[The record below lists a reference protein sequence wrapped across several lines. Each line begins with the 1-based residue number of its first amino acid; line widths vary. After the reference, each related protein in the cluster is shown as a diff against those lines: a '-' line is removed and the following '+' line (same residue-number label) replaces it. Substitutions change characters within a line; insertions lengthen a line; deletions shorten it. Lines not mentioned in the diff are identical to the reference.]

1 MSETGPQGQPD
12 DALVDLLIK
21 QVTEGLS
28 PAEQRAL
35 DALDSPSATQ
45 TLAEFERA
53 AAAISLAGAGPL
65 QAPPPALLARLEQQ
79 AASYAAAHA
88 VVAPPTAVGAAARSD
103 VAPGIGV
110 GAGPGIAT
118 ATVSGPVGGR
128 GRVPAGAN
136 PLAAGRPRRSG
147 GSLGWFAAAACLVL
161 AVIGWMRSSPTEPPP
176 VVHVP
181 ETPAMPPAVPA
192 APLTPSEERVAL
204 LAAPT
209 TLKITLGATKD
220 PGAAGVTGDVVWDP
234 AAQKGFLHFAGLK
247 PNDPSVMQ
255 YQIWIFDGERD
266 KRYPIDGGVFDVPAN
281 AADIV
286 IPIRAAVLVHKPAA
300 FAVTAEKPG
309 GVVVSDRAHLIV
321 LGAAG

>member
-1 MSETGPQGQPD
+1 MSETGPQDQPD

-35 DALDSPSATQ
+35 DALDSPSVTKASQ
-45 TLAEFERA
+45 QFERA

-65 QAPPPALLARLEQQ
+65 QAPPPALLARLQ
-79 AASYAAAHA
+79 AQASSYAAAHPVA
-88 VVAPPTAVGAAARSD
+88 AATAAGTLAGTGVVTGGVAAGGVSGRDPATVVPLVVA
-103 VAPGIGV
+103 
-110 GAGPGIAT
+110 
-118 ATVSGPVGGR
+118 
-128 GRVPAGAN
+128 
-136 PLAAGRPRRSG
+136 RPRRSG
-147 GSLGWFAAAACLVL
+147 SNLGWFAAAACLVL
-161 AVIGWMRSSPTEPPP
+161 AVIGWMRSPPTPLPPVAQVIPEAPIVPPAPIEPP
-176 VVHVP
+176 
-181 ETPAMPPAVPA
+181 TPA
-192 APLTPSEERVAL
+192 EERTAL

-209 TLKITLGATKD
+209 ALKITLGATKD
-220 PGAAGVTGDVVWDP
+220 PAAAGVTGDVVWDP
-234 AAQKGFLHFAGLK
+234 VTQKGFLHFAGLQS
-247 PNDPSVMQ
+247 NDPSAMQ

-281 AADIV
+281 ATDIV

-309 GVVVSDRAHLIV
+309 GVVVSDRAHVIV

>member
-1 MSETGPQGQPD
+1 MSETGPQDQPD

-45 TLAEFERA
+45 TLAELERA

-65 QAPPPALLARLEQQ
+65 QAPPPALLVRLEQQ

-88 VVAPPTAVGAAARSD
+88 
-103 VAPGIGV
+103 
-110 GAGPGIAT
+110 
-118 ATVSGPVGGR
+118 SG
-128 GRVPAGAN
+128 VPAAK

-161 AVIGWMRSSPTEPPP
+161 AVIGWMRSPPTEPPP
-176 VVHVP
+176 VVQVP
-181 ETPAMPPAVPA
+181 ETPAMPSAVPA

-220 PGAAGVTGDVVWDP
+220 AGAAGVTGDVVWDP

-309 GVVVSDRAHLIV
+309 ALPFGP
-321 LGAAG
+321 

>member
-1 MSETGPQGQPD
+1 MSETGPQDQPD

-35 DALDSPSATQ
+35 DALDSSSVTEASQ
-45 TLAEFERA
+45 EFERA

-65 QAPPPALLARLEQQ
+65 QAPPPALLARLEAQ
-79 AASYAAAHA
+79 ATSYAAAHPAA
-88 VVAPPTAVGAAARSD
+88 VVPLT
-103 VAPGIGV
+103 VA
-110 GAGPGIAT
+110 
-118 ATVSGPVGGR
+118 
-128 GRVPAGAN
+128 
-136 PLAAGRPRRSG
+136 RPRRSR

-161 AVIGWMRSSPTEPPP
+161 AVIGWMRSPPAPLPPTTQVIRETPIAPPAPVEPP
-176 VVHVP
+176 
-181 ETPAMPPAVPA
+181 TPAEAR
-192 APLTPSEERVAL
+192 TAL
-204 LAAPT
+204 LGAPT
-209 TLKITLGATKD
+209 ALKLALGATKD
-220 PGAAGVTGDVVWDP
+220 PAAAGVTGDVVWDP
-234 AAQKGFLHFAGLK
+234 VTQKGFLHFAGLK
-247 PNDPSVMQ
+247 SNDPSVMQ

-281 AADIV
+281 ATDIV

-309 GVVVSDRAHLIV
+309 GVLVSDRAHVIV

>member
-12 DALVDLLIK
+12 EVLVDLLIK

-28 PAEQRAL
+28 PSEQRAL
-35 DALDSPSATQ
+35 DALDSPSATR
-45 TLAEFERA
+45 TLAELERA

-65 QAPPPALLARLEQQ
+65 QAPPTALLARLEEQ
-79 AASYAAAHA
+79 AASFTAAQPGGAPTVTVIPVTK
-88 VVAPPTAVGAAARSD
+88 VVPETSA
-103 VAPGIGV
+103 
-110 GAGPGIAT
+110 
-118 ATVSGPVGGR
+118 
-128 GRVPAGAN
+128 
-136 PLAAGRPRRSG
+136 RPRTAG

-161 AVIGWMRSSPTEPPP
+161 AVIGWMRSPPAALPPLAQLPETPTVVAPPAPAEPPP
-176 VVHVP
+176 
-181 ETPAMPPAVPA
+181 PAEARM
-192 APLTPSEERVAL
+192 AL

-209 TLKITLGATKD
+209 ALKITLGATKD

-234 AAQKGFLHFAGLK
+234 ATQKGFLHFVGLK

-286 IPIRAAVLVHKPAA
+286 IPVRAAVLVHKPAA

-309 GVVVSDRAHLIV
+309 GAVVSDRAHVIV

>member
-35 DALDSPSATQ
+35 DALDSPSATR
-45 TLAEFERA
+45 TLAELERA
-53 AAAISLAGAGPL
+53 AAAISLVGAGPL
-65 QAPPPALLARLEQQ
+65 QAPPAALLARLEEQ
-79 AASYAAAHA
+79 AASFTKAQS
-88 VVAPPTAVGAAARSD
+88 GAAPIATVIPVTQGVPETKVVPVAARRAHRS
-103 VAPGIGV
+103 GV
-110 GAGPGIAT
+110 G
-118 ATVSGPVGGR
+118 
-128 GRVPAGAN
+128 
-136 PLAAGRPRRSG
+136 
-147 GSLGWFAAAACLVL
+147 LGWFAAAACLVL
-161 AVIGWMRSSPTEPPP
+161 AVISWMRSPPALPP
-176 VVHVP
+176 VAQLP
-181 ETPAMPPAVPA
+181 ETPAVVAPPAPVEPPTPA
-192 APLTPSEERVAL
+192 EARMAL
-204 LAAPT
+204 LAMPT
-209 TLKITLGATKD
+209 ALKIALGATKD
-220 PGAAGVTGDVVWDP
+220 PGAAGVSGDVVWDP
-234 AAQKGFLHFAGLK
+234 ATQKGFLHFAGLK

-309 GVVVSDRAHLIV
+309 GVVVSDRAHVLV